1 MFPPSIMRLLSA
13 AALLAGAVG
22 LASAQPA
29 PLPPEEA
36 SPTVVQTTPAG
47 PVAPASSAPAPAAAA
62 VLPPEEPAPS
72 DSSPDEAPLSSA
84 SGAPAKPAP
93 PKRTLYTAAVIQVLD
108 KVTAE
113 NLRFEAPLH
122 KFIRYKGLI
131 FLVNTCQTDSS
142 EPPVT
147 AAHLEIDSQ
156 PPAMAGHPQNAVK
169 LVYRG
174 WMFADAPG
182 PHPFEHPIY
191 DAWLIACKT
200 ASPGA

>member
-1 MFPPSIMRLLSA
+1 MPARRFTSLLSA
-13 AALLAGAVG
+13 VLLAGGVT

-29 PLPPEEA
+29 SLPPDETAPAATIPVEA
-36 SPTVVQTTPAG
+36 VP
-47 PVAPASSAPAPAAAA
+47 PASSAPAATAL
-62 VLPPEEPAPS
+62 LPPEEPSPS
-72 DSSPDEAPLSSA
+72 DSIADTDRAAPSSSA
-84 SGAPAKPAP
+84 TAKPAP

-113 NLRFEAPLH
+113 SLRFEAPLH

-142 EPPVT
+142 DPPVT

-156 PPAMAGHPQNAVK
+156 PPATPGHPQNAVK
-169 LVYRG
+169 LVFRG
-174 WMFADAPG
+174 WMFADTPG
-182 PHPFEHPIY
+182 PHPLEHPIY
-191 DAWLIACKT
+191 DAWLIACRT

>member
-1 MFPPSIMRLLSA
+1 MSARTLTRFLSA
-13 AALLAGAVG
+13 AALAVAAVS

-36 SPTVVQTTPAG
+36 APTVAQPTIAT
-47 PVAPASSAPAPAAAA
+47 APAPPSSAAPAAA
-62 VLPPEEPAPS
+62 LPPEEPPPPDSDTGS
-72 DSSPDEAPLSSA
+72 DSAPPG
-84 SGAPAKPAP
+84 SGTPAKPAP

-108 KVTAE
+108 KVTAQS
-113 NLRFEAPLH
+113 LRFEAPLH

-131 FLVNTCQTDSS
+131 FLVNTCQTDSA

-156 PPAMAGHPQNAVK
+156 PPATAGHPQNAVR
-169 LVYRG
+169 LVFRG
-174 WMFADAPG
+174 WMFADTPG

-191 DAWLIACKT
+191 DAWLIACKA

>member
-1 MFPPSIMRLLSA
+1 MPARRLIRLLSA
-13 AALLAGAVG
+13 AALVASAVT

-29 PLPPEEA
+29 PPPPGEA
-36 SPTVVQTTPAG
+36 APAAVQAPVQPTVS
-47 PVAPASSAPAPAAAA
+47 ASSAPVAGAAL
-62 VLPPEEPAPS
+62 LPPEEPSPS
-72 DSSPDEAPLSSA
+72 DATPESDGLPPTSS
-84 SGAPAKPAP
+84 APAKPAP

-113 NLRFEAPLH
+113 SLRFEAPLH

-142 EPPVT
+142 DPPVT

-156 PPAMAGHPQNAVK
+156 PPATPGHPQNAVK
-169 LVYRG
+169 LVFRG

-191 DAWLIACKT
+191 DAWLIACRT

>member
-1 MFPPSIMRLLSA
+1 MSPPSIMRLLSA
-13 AALLAGAVG
+13 AALLAGAAG

-29 PLPPEEA
+29 PPPPEEA
-36 SPTVVQTTPAG
+36 APTAVQASPSTPAT
-47 PVAPASSAPAPAAAA
+47 PASNAPPATAAA
-62 VLPPEEPAPS
+62 LPPEEPAPPES
-72 DSSPDEAPLSSA
+72 DESSGPSSSSP
-84 SGAPAKPAP
+84 APAKPAP

-113 NLRFEAPLH
+113 SLRFEAPLH

-131 FLVNTCQTDSS
+131 FQVNTCQTDSS

-191 DAWLIACKT
+191 DAWLIACRT

>member
-1 MFPPSIMRLLSA
+1 MPLRRFTRIVSA
-13 AALLAGAVG
+13 AALLAGAVT

-29 PLPPEEA
+29 PPPPNEA
-36 SPTVVQTTPAG
+36 PPAAAQPIPVQA
-47 PVAPASSAPAPAAAA
+47 PVAPASAAPATAAA
-62 VLPPEEPAPS
+62 LPPAEVPPS
-72 DSSPDEAPLSSA
+72 DATPDSDTDVPTSA
-84 SGAPAKPAP
+84 APAKPPP

-113 NLRFEAPLH
+113 SLKFEAPLH

-131 FLVNTCQTDSS
+131 FQVNTCQVDSA

-156 PPAMAGHPQNAVK
+156 PPAMPGHPQNAVK
-169 LVYRG
+169 MVFRG

-191 DAWLIACKT
+191 DAWLIACRT